1 MATTFHEAQ
10 TSPRLACCAQTNQLA
25 WKLLV
30 LIVRCVSLSFLQG
43 AIGLIFWAFVCRQ
56 RSIVD
61 PSKKRR
67 DVLHWGLC
75 VPASCDNSDVEAH
88 LRAMI
93 SPLGASM
100 GLEGSI
106 SVEACQSAH
115 QHRPPLSAAALALM
129 WVVSAWVH
137 TPINMMWYLQPG
149 HPNLTDQKF

>member
-1 MATTFHEAQ
+1 MWPLLFTR
-10 TSPRLACCAQTNQLA
+10 PKLRPDIGLLRTNQSISVKTFGPYCAL
-25 WKLLV
+25 
-30 LIVRCVSLSFLQG
+30 RLSFLQG

-129 WVVSAWVH
+129 
-137 TPINMMWYLQPG
+137 
-149 HPNLTDQKF
+149 